1 MSSRAWAIFAL
12 ALLVAGCRGGERESF
27 VTYFNGEQRVSVRY
41 PSGWR
46 TDQAEQEGIWYRY
59 FLAPPAAPEN
69 KAAVSVTLL
78 SGPLSVPLEEY
89 AESYLA
95 GNEVASSQEE
105 DRQGARGHSWRFS
118 PPDGRTR
125 HRLLLVGL
133 GGRFW
138 GLYAQGEAAAF
149 EGHAEAL
156 DQMWSSFTLE
166 RPELYPVK
174 DWEEFGVALGLPAS
188 WRETREFSG
197 RGTLLVQFTSPALS
211 VQDGQTVHASLT
223 LTVEEVPP
231 NAEIDAFYQA
241 MRARLG
247 DNLRVLSHDAWG
259 DDGLVDVMRT
269 ETSVA
274 VSYVKRFFRVEG
286 DRGVSLAFEARD
298 DVFWRAA
305 PWADLIASS
314 LQVLPKTDREQ

>member
-1 MSSRAWAIFAL
+1 M
-12 ALLVAGCRGGERESF
+12 
-27 VTYFNGEQRVSVRY
+27 
-41 PSGWR
+41 
-46 TDQAEQEGIWYRY
+46 
-59 FLAPPAAPEN
+59 
-69 KAAVSVTLL
+69 
-78 SGPLSVPLEEY
+78 
-89 AESYLA
+89 
-95 GNEVASSQEE
+95 
-105 DRQGARGHSWRFS
+105 
-118 PPDGRTR
+118 
-125 HRLLLVGL
+125 
-133 GGRFW
+133 
-138 GLYAQGEAAAF
+138 
-149 EGHAEAL
+149 
-156 DQMWSSFTLE
+156 
-166 RPELYPVK
+166 
-174 DWEEFGVALGLPAS
+174 
-188 WRETREFSG
+188 
-197 RGTLLVQFTSPALS
+197 
-211 VQDGQTVHASLT
+211 HASLT

-231 NAEIDAFYQA
+231 DAEIEAFYQA